1 VNDTDIE
8 TWLSPSE
15 AGRRIGISGQ
25 RVRELIDAGKLPARR
40 TVLGRLVP
48 TSAVEAEIQRRQ
60 EKPQGRKG
68 KH

>member
-25 RVRELIDAGKLPARR
+25 RVRDMVNSGQLPAKR
-40 TVLGRLVP
+40 TMLGRLIP
-48 TSAVEAEIQRRQ
+48 LTAVEAEIQRRQ
-60 EKPQGRKG
+60 EKP
-68 KH
+68 